1 MTQKLNQVLA
11 VEKGVKSRVYGEVT
25 TMNASAQKPALF
37 NGFAKQYKAKEE
49 DGEQFPPESSRVQMN
64 AREML
69 NQASRLLTELFDVTA
84 AKDWANC
91 NAKSD
96 VVVDGKLLM
105 SKAPATYLLF
115 LEKQLNDLQT
125 FVTNL
130 PTLDPAEEWR
140 FDEQVN
146 LYKSDTSKTARTK
159 KVQKPIVLYDA
170 TKEHPAQTQLITE
183 DVVIGH
189 WDTVKQS
196 GALPVRRK
204 ADVLERIEK
213 VIEAVKFAREEANAQ
228 EAPETRVGAAVFD
241 YLFAPST

>member
-1 MTQKLNQVLA
+1 MATQKLNQVLA
-11 VEKGVKSRVYGEVT
+11 IEKGVKSRVYGEVT

-37 NGFAKQYKAKEE
+37 NGFAKAYKPKEE

-69 NQASRLLTELFDVTA
+69 TTLGRLLAELFDVTA

-91 NAKSD
+91 NARSD
-96 VVVDGKLLM
+96 VVVDGKVLI

-115 LEKQLNDLQT
+115 VEKQLNDVQT
-125 FVTNL
+125 FVQNL

-140 FDEQVN
+140 FDEPTN

-204 ADVLERIEK
+204 TEVLERIEK
-213 VIEAVKFAREEANAQ
+213 VIKAVKFAREEANAQ
-228 EAPETRVGAAVFD
+228 EAPETRVGDPLLSFI
-241 YLFAPST
+241 LG

>member
-1 MTQKLNQVLA
+1 MAATQKLNQVLA
-11 VEKGVKSRVYGEVT
+11 IEKGVKSRVYGEVT

-37 NGFAKQYKAKEE
+37 NGFAKAYKPKEE

-69 NQASRLLTELFDVTA
+69 TSLSRLLSELCDVTA

-91 NAKSD
+91 NAKAD
-96 VVVDGKLLM
+96 VVVDGKVLV
-105 SKAPATYLLF
+105 KAAPATYLLF
-115 LEKQLNDLQT
+115 LEKQLNDVQT

-140 FDEQVN
+140 FDEPTN
-146 LYKSDTSKTARTK
+146 LYKSETSKTARTK

-170 TKEHPAQTQLITE
+170 TEKHPAQTQLITE

-196 GALPVRRK
+196 GALPVRRRTE
-204 ADVLERIEK
+204 VLERIERLIK
-213 VIEAVKFAREEANAQ
+213 AVKFAREEANAQ
-228 EAPETRVGAAVFD
+228 EAPEQKVGDA
-241 YLFAPST
+241 LFAYLVG

>member
-1 MTQKLNQVLA
+1 MAQKLNQVLA
-11 VEKGVKSRVYGEVT
+11 IEKGVKARVYGEVT
-25 TMNASAQKPALF
+25 TMNSSAQKPALF
-37 NGFAKQYKAKEE
+37 NGFAKAYKPKEE

-69 NQASRLLTELFDVTA
+69 QSLGRLLGELFDVTA

-91 NAKSD
+91 NARAD
-96 VVVDGKLLM
+96 VVVDGKVLV

-115 LEKQLNDLQT
+115 LEKQLNDVQT

-140 FDEQVN
+140 FDEQAN
-146 LYKSDTSKTARTK
+146 LYKSDVSKTARTK

-196 GALPVRRK
+196 GALPVRRR
-204 ADVLERIEK
+204 AEVLERIEK
-213 VIEAVKFAREEANAQ
+213 LIKAVKFAREEANAQ
-228 EAPETRVGAAVFD
+228 EAPEVRVGDAIFA
-241 YLFAPST
+241 YLVGQ

>member
-1 MTQKLNQVLA
+1 MVQKLNQVLA
-11 VEKGVKSRVYGEVT
+11 IEKGVKSRVYGDVT

-37 NGFAKQYKAKEE
+37 NGFAKAYKPKEE

-69 NQASRLLTELFDVTA
+69 QSLGRLLTELFDVTA

-91 NAKSD
+91 NARAD
-96 VVVDGKLLM
+96 VVVDGKVLLKQ
-105 SKAPATYLLF
+105 SPATYLLF
-115 LEKQLNDLQT
+115 LEKQLNDVQT
-125 FVTNL
+125 FVQHL

-140 FDEQVN
+140 FDEQAN
-146 LYKSDTSKTARTK
+146 LYKSDVSKTARTK

-196 GALPVRRK
+196 GALPARRK

-213 VIEAVKFAREEANAQ
+213 VIKAVKFAREEANAH
-228 EAPETRVGAAVFD
+228 EAPDTHVGAAMLE
-241 YLFAPST
+241 YILG

>member
-1 MTQKLNQVLA
+1 MTQSLSQVLA
-11 VEKGVKSRVYGEVT
+11 VEKGFKSRVYGEVT

-105 SKAPATYLLF
+105 KQSPATYLLF

-146 LYKSDTSKTARTK
+146 
-159 KVQKPIVLYDA
+159 
-170 TKEHPAQTQLITE
+170 
-183 DVVIGH
+183 
-189 WDTVKQS
+189 
-196 GALPVRRK
+196 
-204 ADVLERIEK
+204 
-213 VIEAVKFAREEANAQ
+213 
-228 EAPETRVGAAVFD
+228 
-241 YLFAPST
+241 

>member
-25 TMNASAQKPALF
+25 TMNAAAQKPALF
-37 NGFAKQYKAKEE
+37 NGFAKAYKPKEE

-69 NQASRLLTELFDVTA
+69 QSLGRLLAELFDVTA

-91 NAKSD
+91 SAKAD
-96 VVVDGKLLM
+96 VVVDGKVLV
-105 SKAPATYLLF
+105 KQAPATYLLF
-115 LEKQLNDLQT
+115 LEKQLNDVQT
-125 FVTNL
+125 FVHNL

-140 FDEQVN
+140 FDEQAN

-204 ADVLERIEK
+204 TEVLERVEK
-213 VIEAVKFAREEANAQ
+213 VIKAVRYAREEANAQ
-228 EAPETRVGAAVFD
+228 EAPEARVGAALFE
-241 YLFAPST
+241 YLLG